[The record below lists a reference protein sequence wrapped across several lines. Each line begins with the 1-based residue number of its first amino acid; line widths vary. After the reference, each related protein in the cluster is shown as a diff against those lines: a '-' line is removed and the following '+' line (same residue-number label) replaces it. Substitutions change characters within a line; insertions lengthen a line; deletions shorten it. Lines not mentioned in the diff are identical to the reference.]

1 MDRTPNNDIAS
12 PKSKGN
18 WLQQAGE
25 RLRRFVVD
33 RKRSLGGAALSIS
46 LAVGV
51 AGCAPAEAARPSTSA
66 TQSPTGEA
74 TPSQTPT
81 GEVSSSPTSE
91 PTSVEPSESESPT
104 TSPTESDPSTPAT
117 PEVKEIDEDLVEQ
130 MRDMDYKTEYTKL
143 PLEQQLMYGAAR
155 DSAIVNDGILYD
167 FFAGDQAMTSAGD
180 ALAAHSPMIKP
191 LSVDSPAQDIVLAD
205 LYAETM
211 AFSAK
216 EGTENDSNYEKGNGP
231 LDKNEAS
238 KYATYFALPNSESY
252 DSIISTLT
260 KKENATVINSLDSYK
275 ALNEP
280 GVKTL
285 KVEGYKQPFKSKTV
299 RVEYTIKGR
308 DTLGINEITYV
319 FVPNVPG
326 LNGSGL
332 WLRTSVENI
341 E

>member
-25 RLRRFVVD
+25 RLRRFFVD
-33 RKRSLGGAALSIS
+33 RKRALGGAALSVS
-46 LAVGV
+46 LAVGAV
-51 AGCAPAEAARPSTSA
+51 GCAPAEAARPSASA

-81 GEVSSSPTSE
+81 GEATETPTSE
-91 PTSVEPSESESPT
+91 PTSVEPTESERPT

-117 PEVKEIDEDLVEQ
+117 PEVKEIDENLVEQ
-130 MRDMDYKTEYTKL
+130 MRGMDYKTEYKKL

-155 DSAIVNDGILYD
+155 DSAVINDAVLSDY
-167 FFAGDQAMTSAGD
+167 FAGDQAVTSDGD
-180 ALAAHSPMIKP
+180 FLSEHSPMIKP
-191 LSVDSPAQDIVLAD
+191 LTVDSPAQDIVLAN

-211 AFSAK
+211 VFSAK
-216 EGTENDSNYEKGNGP
+216 EGTENDLPYEKGNGP

-238 KYATYFALPNSESY
+238 KYASYFALPKTKSY
-252 DSIISTLT
+252 DSIINTIT
-260 KKENATVINSLDSYK
+260 QKENATVINSLDSYK

-285 KVEGYKQPFKSKTV
+285 KIEGYKQSFKSKTI

-308 DTLGINEITYV
+308 DSMGINEITYV
-319 FVPNVPG
+319 FLPNAPG

-332 WLRTSVENI
+332 WVRTSVENI